1 MDFQL
6 KYEIDEDLL
15 TLKDTW
21 KRFSFDTEKLEILF
35 NAMIFKYADK
45 IEGFS
50 QNLEVISHYDNNIKY
65 GEALRYN
72 IETIIKRLEII
83 KNQGYNTDG
92 LREYYL
98 KEGVAGIEATMDFNE
113 ARKYF
118 WDNAGMGR
126 YEKNEVLNKIDEIED
141 ICLSLEPKWDKWNRL
156 RPYVVWAS
164 GKDADTAL
172 RILSLIQRIN

>member
-21 KRFSFDTEKLEILF
+21 KRDCFDTEKLENLF
-35 NAMIFKYADK
+35 NAMIFKYNEK

-50 QNLEVISHYDNNIKY
+50 KNLGVISPYDSRIKH
-65 GEALRYN
+65 GEALRN
-72 IETIIKRLEII
+72 NFKTIIKRLEII
-83 KNQGYNTDG
+83 KNQNYDPDG

-98 KEGVAGIEATMDFNE
+98 KEGVEGKEIKMDFNE
-113 ARKYF
+113 ARKF
-118 WDNAGMGR
+118 FEESEVLSR
-126 YEKNEVLNKIDEIED
+126 FEKNEISSKVDEIEE
-141 ICLSLEPKWDKWNRL
+141 ICVSIEPKKEKWNKL
-156 RPYVVWAS
+156 RPFVIWAS

-172 RILSLIQRIN
+172 LVLSLIQRIN